1 MSESRQTGGAEP
13 ATPPPMAPSS
23 AELRPAPRH
32 AALPVL
38 AAGVTVTLWAS
49 AFVGIRAAGHDF
61 SPGALALGRL
71 LAGAAALTA
80 IVGAHAAWTRRPPR
94 LPRGRVLAGAIAW
107 GAAWF
112 GAYNLVLNQAE
123 QHLDAGTT
131 ALLVNTAPALV
142 ALFAGLLLGEGFPRR
157 LLIGVALA
165 FGGVALIASG
175 TSSGMGDG
183 AGVALGLIAALLYAA
198 SATGQKRLLDHVDA
212 LTLTW
217 IGCLAGVVAA
227 LPFAPELFRQ
237 AAAAPPSAT
246 LTMVYLGVFP
256 TAVAF
261 LTWGYALTYVTAG
274 RLAASTYL
282 SPPLVIAISWLA
294 LSEAPVPLALAG
306 GVVCLVGVA
315 VATRRRRARAATP
328 AAAAE
333 RTGHR
338 AAAPPEPTPARG
350 HE

>member
-1 MSESRQTGGAEP
+1 
-13 ATPPPMAPSS
+13 MAPTPAALRS
-23 AELRPAPRH
+23 APPH

-71 LAGAAALTA
+71 LAGAAVLTA
-80 IVGAHAAWTRRPPR
+80 IVAARAAWTRRPLR
-94 LPRGRVLAGAIAW
+94 LPRGRPLAGAIAW
-107 GAAWF
+107 GVAWF
-112 GAYNLVLNQAE
+112 GMYNLVLNQAE
-123 QHLDAGTT
+123 QHLDAGTA
-131 ALLVNTAPALV
+131 ALLVNIAPALV
-142 ALFAGLLLGEGFPRR
+142 AVFAGLLLGEGFPGR

-165 FGGVALIASG
+165 FGGVALIAAG
-175 TSSGMGDG
+175 TSSGMGDT
-183 AGVALGLIAALLYAA
+183 AGVALGLLAALLYAA

-217 IGCLAGVVAA
+217 LGCLAGAVAA
-227 LPFAPELFRQ
+227 LPFAPDLLRQ

-256 TAVAF
+256 TAIAF

-282 SPPLVIAISWLA
+282 SPPLVIAISWLL

-306 GVVCLVGVA
+306 GALCLAGVA
-315 VATRRRRARAATP
+315 VATLRRRSRAAVP
-328 AAAAE
+328 ADGAAGRA
-333 RTGHR
+333 G
-338 AAAPPEPTPARG
+338 AAAPAEPAPARG
-350 HE
+350 E